1 MAQTLSRTPDL
12 AGPARRGLIQL
23 DAVLSLAGTVLCILG
38 TAMLLPAIFDIADGS
53 GSWRTFVAASCLT
66 LFVGGAITLA
76 TRGSFNRLGTRE
88 AVLAAILTWVA
99 ASLCGALPFM
109 LAAKP
114 LSFTDAVFET
124 VSGLTATGSSVFVG
138 LDQAPRGILAW
149 RFLLIWLGGFG
160 LVTFAVLFLPFL
172 RVGGLQLFMFDLSAR
187 PGKFLP
193 RLGQVIAMIA
203 AVYLT
208 LTVLAA
214 VCLDLGGMT
223 PFDALGH
230 AMAAVATGGFSSHD
244 AGFAYWD
251 SARLECI
258 ASLFMLLSAMPFF
271 LYIHLLH
278 GDWRPLV
285 NESQVRLF
293 VTLVALGILLF
304 AAWRVGQHGL
314 APLQALREAT
324 FNVVSTV
331 TTTGFTSTNQD
342 YSQWGGFA
350 AALLLTAMLLG
361 GCTGSTAGGIK
372 MFRLHILLQTVRAQV
387 AGQIYPSG
395 SFPARYNGRTVPESV
410 RAGAVSYFFVYLASA
425 ALLTLALSA
434 AGLDLVEAVSAA
446 ATSLGG
452 VGPGLGS
459 RIGPCCTFAVL
470 GDPAKWLLILGM
482 LAGRL
487 EILILVMPLTRLFW
501 RG

>member
-1 MAQTLSRTPDL
+1 MAQALSRTPDL
-12 AGPARRGLIQL
+12 AGPPRQGVVQL
-23 DAVLSLAGTVLCILG
+23 DSVLSLVGTVLCILG
-38 TAMLLPAIFDIADGS
+38 TAMLLPAGFDLADRDED
-53 GSWRTFVAASCLT
+53 WRVFVASSALT
-66 LFVGGAITLA
+66 LFVGGALALA
-76 TRGSFNRLGTRE
+76 TRGSFHRLGTRE

-109 LAAKP
+109 LAGRP
-114 LSFTDAVFET
+114 MDFTDAVFET
-124 VSGLTATGSSVFVG
+124 VSGLSATGSSVLVG

-172 RVGGLQLFMFDLSAR
+172 RIGGLQLFMFDLSAR

-203 AVYLT
+203 AAYLV
-208 LTVLAA
+208 LTVLCALA
-214 VCLDLGGMT
+214 FDLAGMNG
-223 PFDALGH
+223 FDALGH

-244 AGFAYWD
+244 AGFGYWD
-251 SARLECI
+251 SALLELI

-285 NESQVRLF
+285 TESQVRLL
-293 VTLVALGILLF
+293 VLLVAAGILLL
-304 AAWRVGQHGL
+304 ASWRISEHGVQ
-314 APLQALREAT
+314 PVQALREAI
-324 FNVVSTV
+324 FNVISIV

-342 YSQWGGFA
+342 FSQWGGFA
-350 AALLLTAMLLG
+350 GVLLIVAMLLG
-361 GCTGSTAGGIK
+361 GCSGSTAGGIK
-372 MFRLHILLQTVRAQV
+372 MFRLYILLQAVRTQV
-387 AGQIYPSG
+387 ATQIYPSG
-395 SFPARYNGRTVPESV
+395 SFPARYNGRTIPESV
-410 RAGAVSYFFVYLASA
+410 RAGAVSYFFVYLATA
-425 ALLTLALSA
+425 ALLSLALSTT
-434 AGLDLVEAVSAA
+434 GLDFAEAVSAA

-452 VGPGLGS
+452 VGPGVGP
-459 RIGPCCTFAVL
+459 RIGPCCTFEVL
-470 GDPAKWLLILGM
+470 PDSAKWLLILGM

-487 EILILVMPLTRLFW
+487 EILILVMPVTRLFW

>member
-12 AGPARRGLIQL
+12 ARPARRGVVQL
-23 DAVLSLAGTVLCILG
+23 DAALSLVGTVLCILG
-38 TAMLLPAIFDIADGS
+38 TAMLLPAGFDIADNDPG
-53 GSWRTFVAASCLT
+53 WRGFVAASCLT
-66 LFVGGAITLA
+66 LFVGGALMLA
-76 TRGSFNRLGTRE
+76 TRGSFSRLGSRE

-109 LAAKP
+109 LAGQP
-114 LSFTDAVFET
+114 MDFTDAVFET

-203 AVYLT
+203 AVYLAI
-208 LTVLAA
+208 TVLCA
-214 VCLDLGGMT
+214 VSFDLAGMSS
-223 PFDALGH
+223 FDALGH

-244 AGFAYWD
+244 SGFAHWD
-251 SARLECI
+251 SPLLEYI

-271 LYIHLLH
+271 LYLHLLR

-285 NESQVRLF
+285 TESQVRLF
-293 VTLVALGILLF
+293 VVLVAAGILLF
-304 AAWRVGQHGL
+304 AAWRISEHGV
-314 APLQALREAT
+314 APLQAMREAT
-324 FNVVSTV
+324 FNVISIV
-331 TTTGFTSTNQD
+331 TTTGFTSTSQD
-342 YSQWGGFA
+342 FSQWGGFA
-350 AALLLTAMLLG
+350 GVILVMAMLLG

-372 MFRLHILLQTVRAQV
+372 MFRLHILLQTVRAQL
-387 AGQIYPSG
+387 AAQIYPSG

-425 ALLTLALSA
+425 ASLSLALSI
-434 AGLDLVEAVSAA
+434 AGLDFAEAVSAA

-452 VGPGLGS
+452 VGPALGP
-459 RIGPCCTFAVL
+459 RIGPCCTFEVVS
-470 GDPAKWLLILGM
+470 DSAKWLLILGM

-487 EILILVMPLTRLFW
+487 EILILIMPLTRLFW